1 MMNKFSQRKIA
12 FLIIA
17 AFALAPLPVR
27 AAATQTVDAGSAPF
41 NAKADMMPVKRVF
54 ADSSPQKEES
64 APLEETLPTPEE
76 EIDFLDV
83 PDVFDDPAL
92 SFEPVFDA
100 LPGSWIESGFFEVTG
115 LDAPSPISIVGGDY
129 SIDQADYTSQPDL
142 VVNGSWIKVMVLTPD
157 AYGAS
162 VTAQLKIG
170 ERNYP
175 FQVTNV
181 AETDLADLS
190 EMFETPSGEL
200 QLVNGEVELDKDT
213 VAPLTVQDDSPENV
227 LFNLK
232 SGINANVDNTS
243 GTANLLIQP
252 NQDSEM
258 ETVAYFTPAGKR
270 STLLRLVRGNTNI
283 QFDDDHSLLPIN
295 DPSTNTQKGAFTA
308 LSGSKDAKLEIQS
321 DQRKAKQSNPTEED
335 VYEAWVKEG
344 YADIKEIVP
353 VAAKKRNGFAA
364 APQVYGGETA
374 AFSRKGEV
382 RQIRLGSLKSDQK
395 IAGDPLPLDYL
406 AKDAKVPNLNGSV
419 GRLQGDSLLAAIKA
433 PLDINFGGTGSISF
447 DQNRGIVT
455 YTLSDKRYRFV
466 PLGSAIVQL
475 PSPAPKA
482 AARTPASAR
491 LNHFAAANAAMSAAG
506 AFNLVSRG
514 IQLTMAGSLGY
525 FSDLDQA
532 VKSYDPTGVIRL
544 QAEGVIRIT
553 MGGNDYTVIPSSEV
567 TQTAVVNTPVFL
579 FDGASGLAFRDRE
592 GAVQNLYAATGD
604 MNTLRLTALQL
615 DAKAAIANQPDG
627 TVAVALL
634 GGNYRLKPS
643 LKLTTPPPDK
653 TGLNFWQ
660 ENNSIFLRYSDG
672 KVQGFGL

>member
-1 MMNKFSQRKIA
+1 MIKFSQRKIA
-12 FLIIA
+12 FLITA
-17 AFALAPLPVR
+17 AFALAPLPAM
-27 AAATQTVDAGSAPF
+27 AAATQAAGGGSAPF
-41 NAKADMMPVKRVF
+41 NAKAGIMPVKRVF
-54 ADSSPQKEES
+54 AETSPQG
-64 APLEETLPTPEE
+64 EETAPQEEPLPAPGE

-83 PDVFDDPAL
+83 PDVFDDPVL

-100 LPGSWIESGFFEVTG
+100 LPGSWIESGFFEVSG
-115 LDAPSPISIVGGDY
+115 LDAPSPIAIVGGDY
-129 SIDQADYTSQPDL
+129 SIDQADYTSQPGM

-157 AYGAS
+157 AYGTS

-170 ERNYP
+170 ERSYP

-181 AETDLADLS
+181 TETDLTNLDD
-190 EMFETPSGEL
+190 MFETPSGEL

-232 SGINANVDNTS
+232 NGINADIDNTS

-258 ETVAYFTPAGKR
+258 ETVAYYTPGGIR
-270 STLLRLVRGNTNI
+270 STLLRLVRGNTDI
-283 QFDDDHSLLPIN
+283 RFDDDDSLLPIN
-295 DPSTNTQKGAFTA
+295 DPSTNTLKGAFTA
-308 LSGSKDAKLEIQS
+308 LSGSKNTQVEIQS
-321 DQRKAKQSNPTEED
+321 NQRQAKQSSPTEED

-344 YADIKEIVP
+344 YADIKEILP
-353 VAAKKRNGFAA
+353 ATAKKRNTLAEV
-364 APQVYGGETA
+364 PRVYGGETA

-395 IAGDPLPLDYL
+395 IAGDPLPLNYL
-406 AKDAKVPNLNGSV
+406 AKDAKVPNLNGNV
-419 GRLQGDSLLAAIKA
+419 GRLQGESLLAALKA
-433 PLDINFGGTGSISF
+433 SLDISFGGTGSIGF
-447 DQNRGIVT
+447 DQSRGIVT
-455 YTLSDKRYRFV
+455 YTLGGKSYRFV

-475 PSPAPKA
+475 PTPALKA
-482 AARTPASAR
+482 ATLTPARAR
-491 LNHFAAANAAMSAAG
+491 LNRFAAANAAMTAAG
-506 AFNLVSRG
+506 AFNLVARG

-532 VKSYDPTGVIRL
+532 VKSYDPAGVIRL

-553 MGGNDYTVIPSSEV
+553 MGGNDYTVMPSSEV
-567 TQTAVVNTPVFL
+567 TQTAVVNSPVFL
-579 FDGASGLAFRDRE
+579 FNGASGLAFRDRE

-604 MNTLRLTALQL
+604 MNTLRLTALQF
-615 DAKAAIANQPDG
+615 DPKATIANQPDG

-634 GGNYRLKPS
+634 GGNYRLKPN
-643 LKLTTPPPDK
+643 LKLTAPPPGK